1 MHNHGENFLVKNGWR
16 FSSGGEKIF
25 LWSILFFSIRQRKNP
40 PPRSFPFQ
48 NHNSQIEIVF
58 TWFFGSKN
66 HLGSRNQLTRTK
78 WCLQSLY
85 MCQGINI
92 NEITNYYPPK
102 SFLHFN
108 CIIWKTNS
116 LPHFKINSGISK
128 SISMNNLT

>member
-58 TWFFGSKN
+58 TWFFGPKIIWEVETNWPEPSDVFN
-66 HLGSRNQLTRTK
+66 LYTCARGSTSMRL
-78 WCLQSLY
+78 L
-85 MCQGINI
+85 
-92 NEITNYYPPK
+92 ITILPK
-102 SFLHFN
+102 FPYFN
-108 CIIWKTNS
+108 SIIWKTNS
-116 LPHFKINSGISK
+116 LPYFKINSGISK
-128 SISMNNLT
+128 KYINE